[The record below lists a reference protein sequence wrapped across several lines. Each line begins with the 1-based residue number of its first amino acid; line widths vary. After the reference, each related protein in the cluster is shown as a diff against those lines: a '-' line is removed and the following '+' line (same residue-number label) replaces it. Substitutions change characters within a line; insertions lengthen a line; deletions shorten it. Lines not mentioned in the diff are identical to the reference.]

1 MITLSRPDA
10 TFFSLPQIR
19 TIQAWAAQRP
29 LGFDVR
35 IMTDYDRCPEV
46 AEVFRVGN
54 RAPCWFL
61 NATQAGTTVMTE
73 ASGADEEWGTVE
85 RALARILELE
95 R

>member
-1 MITLSRPDA
+1 MIISRPDA

-19 TIQAWAAQRP
+19 AIQAWAAQRP
-29 LGFDVR
+29 LRFGVR

-54 RAPCWFL
+54 RSPCWFL
-61 NATQAGTTVMTE
+61 NATQTGTIVLTE
-73 ASGADEEWGTVE
+73 ASGADEECSTVE
-85 RALARILELE
+85 AALAQILELE